1 MSNHKQAVQDIHD
14 AAAKHGLDIV
24 ALVLETEDEA
34 FVACSSIKQL
44 ITAKTLIALSL
55 DNVPDEVIE
64 KECDCPNCSPKEN
77 KFFELM
83 HESFPG
89 LLSTMPDDIKQEF
102 VDKFKDKSDKSQERL
117 FEKTF
122 SVLQMMNKLLNK

>member
-14 AAAKHGLDIV
+14 VAAKHGLDIV

-34 FVACSSIKQL
+34 FVACGSIKQL
-44 ITAKTLIALSL
+44 IKARELVSLSL
-55 DNVPDEVIE
+55 DNVPDELIE

-77 KFFELM
+77 KFFQLM
-83 HESFPG
+83 HDSFPG
-89 LLSTMPDDIKQEF
+89 LLDTMPDEVRQQF
-102 VDKFKDKSDKSQERL
+102 VEKFKGKSDKSQERL

-122 SVLQMMNKLLNK
+122 PVLQMFNTLLSK